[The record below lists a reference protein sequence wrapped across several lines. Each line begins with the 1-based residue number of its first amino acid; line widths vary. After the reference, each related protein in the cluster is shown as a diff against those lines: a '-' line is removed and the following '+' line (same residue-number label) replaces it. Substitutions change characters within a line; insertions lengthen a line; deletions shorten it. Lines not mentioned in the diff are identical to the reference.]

1 LQYRSIIVGIDE
13 MSASDNESATAVVTQ
28 TSSNVNKLKPRRNMI
43 TTVPIPRQVF
53 VKDAIYNE
61 LITDTAI

>member
-1 LQYRSIIVGIDE
+1 

>member
-1 LQYRSIIVGIDE
+1 MQYRSIIVGIDE

>member
-1 LQYRSIIVGIDE
+1 MQYRSIIVGIEE

-28 TSSNVNKLKPRRNMI
+28 TSSNVNKLYPRRKII

-53 VKDAIYNE
+53 VMDAIFS
-61 LITDTAI
+61 